1 MIAELRITPMDHE
14 KGFANAVAAVVRIL
28 EASPLAYQVTA
39 MGTLL
44 EGSLE
49 DILQVVRRCH
59 ERLCETS
66 SRVLIE
72 LSIDDRKAPAGELA
86 HSLRHLEEV
95 SLGAQLE
102 RRVPPR

>member
-1 MIAELRITPMDHE
+1 MIAELRITPMDRE
-14 KGFANAVAAVVRIL
+14 KEFATAIAVVVQVL
-28 EASPLAYQVTA
+28 ESSPLAYQVTA

-44 EGSLE
+44 EGGLD

-59 ERLCETS
+59 EKLCDSS

-72 LSIDDRKAPAGELA
+72 LAIDDRKTPPGELA

>member
-1 MIAELRITPMDHE
+1 MIAELRVTPMDRE
-14 KGFANAVAAVVRIL
+14 KAFAKVIATVVQIL
-28 EASPLAYQVTA
+28 ESSPLAYQVTA

-44 EGSLE
+44 EGGLE

-59 ERLCETS
+59 EKLRDAS

-72 LSIDDRKAPAGELA
+72 LAIDDRNAPLGELA